1 MRAENLWT
9 VAKREY
15 TSRIRTKGF
24 WISTIALPLF
34 MGAVLVVPSLILDRT
49 SSRQELAVVDTTGQV
64 AEVLAEDLTRRGRT
78 QDEPIRFDVRI
89 VEPTDDLDALRADL
103 DRQVLEEEIQAWVW
117 IDEES
122 LAEDRF
128 EYRAENVSNFLTQ
141 EVLEDAVSEVVR
153 EMRLADAG
161 FDTERISELSRSMEI
176 ETFRV
181 SAEGSEAEGALGGLA
196 LAFGFFFTLYML
208 LLVYG
213 QQILQGVLEEK
224 SSRIVEVV
232 LAALTPSEL
241 LGGKMVGICLLG
253 LTQLSIWL
261 GTALIL
267 TSPGVAGMLAF
278 LPEDS
283 ILPSISFAM
292 VVHFVLHFLLG
303 YFLYASFYAALGSA
317 FNDLQEA
324 QQLAGIAMI
333 FIVAPVFFLGP
344 SINDPGSTLAVVT
357 SLIPPMT
364 PLLMPVRIAL
374 EMPPWWQLALGY
386 GLTLLTTST
395 MIWFAGR
402 IYRTGILMYG
412 KKPTIQ
418 EIWKWAR
425 HA

>member
-1 MRAENLWT
+1 MRLENLWT
-9 VAKREY
+9 VTKREY
-15 TSRIRTKGF
+15 LTRVRTKAF
-24 WISTIALPLF
+24 WISTIVLPLF
-34 MGAVLVVPSLILDRT
+34 MGAMIVVPTLIMEKT
-49 SSRQELAVVDTTGQV
+49 GTRQELAVVDATGRIGETLETELVRQ
-64 AEVLAEDLTRRGRT
+64 GRT
-78 QDEPIRFDVRI
+78 GNETIRFDVEI
-89 VEPTDDLDALRADL
+89 VEPTGDPEALRAEL
-103 DRQVLEEEIQAWVW
+103 DQRVLEEDIQAWVW

-128 EYRAENVSNFLTQ
+128 EYRAKNVSNFLTQ
-141 EVLEDAVSEVVR
+141 EVLEDAVTEVVR
-153 EMRLADAG
+153 EMRLAEAG
-161 FDTERISELSRSMEI
+161 FDTERISELSRSMEL

-181 SAEGSEAEGALGGLA
+181 SEEGAEAEAGIGGLA
-196 LAFGFFFTLYML
+196 LAIGFFFTLYLL

-241 LGGKMVGICLLG
+241 LGGKLVGICLLG
-253 LTQLSIWL
+253 LTQLGIWL
-261 GTALIL
+261 GTALVL
-267 TSPGVAGMLAF
+267 TSPGIVSMVAF

-283 ILPSISFAM
+283 FLPEITAAVTF
-292 VVHFVLHFLLG
+292 HFVLHFLLG

-324 QQLAGIAMI
+324 QQLASLAMV
-333 FIVAPVFFLGP
+333 FIVAPIFFLGP
-344 SINDPGSTLAVVT
+344 VINDPGSTLAVVT

-386 GLTLLTTST
+386 LLTFALTSA

-402 IYRTGILMYG
+402 VYRTGILMYG

>member
-1 MRAENLWT
+1 MRADNLWT

-181 SAEGSEAEGALGGLA
+181 SEEGSEAEGALGGLA

-324 QQLAGIAMI
+324 QQLAGVAMI